1 MSTAVQQH
9 SPTLYELEQDLAVLL
24 DTEEFVDE
32 KDRAEY
38 EAAVARAYTA
48 TVQKRDRV
56 AQFIVHCD
64 NQVDVCDAEIKRL
77 QARKKS
83 FAGVAERMR
92 NNVLAIIYSL
102 GKDAKGKY
110 QKLEGKTSTLYAH
123 KNPSGVDVLD
133 ADAIPARFKRISL
146 TLPYDKWCLIH
157 KLFADEVLQSALT
170 PEEAEQVKAAVVD
183 ATEKADVEIRNSL
196 IKDAFSAKEDVSG
209 ARLDEERYRLGI
221 K

>member
-1 MSTAVQQH
+1 MSTAVQTV
-9 SPTLYELEQDLAVLL
+9 SPTLYELEQDLAVLF
-24 DTEEFVDE
+24 DTEEFVEE

-38 EAAVARAYTA
+38 EAAVAKAYTA

-56 AQFIVHCD
+56 AQFILHCD
-64 NQVDVCDAEIKRL
+64 TQIAACDAEIKRL

-83 FAGVAERMR
+83 FSGVVERMR
-92 NNVLAIIYSL
+92 NNVLGIIFAL
-102 GKDAKGKY
+102 GKNARGKY
-110 QKLEGKTSTLYAH
+110 QELQGKTSTLCAH

-146 TLPYDKWCLIH
+146 TLPYDKWCLVH
-157 KLFADEVLQSALT
+157 KLFSDDVLQSALT

-183 ATEKADVEIRNSL
+183 ATEKADVEVMNSL
-196 IKDAFSAKEDVSG
+196 IKAAFAAEGDVPG
-209 ARLDEERYRLGI
+209 ARLDEERYRLAI